1 MRKTFFLLSLLF
13 LTWSLNAQ
21 VVLEG
26 NITTNTTLTASNNYL
41 LRGFVRVDSNVTLTI
56 QPGTRIY
63 GENATQG
70 TLIIKPG
77 GKLIADGTVNAPIVM
92 TSEFTKPGSSR
103 PATYGDWGGL
113 IILGNAPINVPG
125 GRAAIE
131 GPGDSYGGTNPDDNS
146 GILRYVRVEFP
157 GIAFSANNEIN
168 GVTFGGV
175 GRGTT
180 VEYVQVSY
188 SGDDSFEWFGG
199 NVNCKYLIAHRG
211 WDDDFDTDFGY
222 SGKLQFLLGVRDPEI
237 ADVSGSHGFES
248 DNDGSGSSNQPLT
261 SPEWWNVTL
270 VGPLATNQTVIN
282 SNFRRAMHLRRN
294 SQNKINNT
302 LMVGWPVGVLFDGT
316 GTINGVV
323 NGTCY
328 IKNSILAGYR
338 DKSLDTT
345 RSNGTFDP
353 IAWFQSGANNN
364 GRIYTNTS
372 DALLTDAFNLNLPN
386 AMPAANSPAL
396 TGGATPPN
404 DGFFDATATY
414 VGAFGSVNWTAGW
427 SNFSPVTSIGDDN
440 TTEVV
445 TSYELGQN
453 YPNPFNPS
461 TNIRFT
467 LPESANVKLSVFN
480 TLGEKVAELVNS
492 TMDAGLHEVNFN
504 AAGLSSGLYIYR
516 LEAGNVVLS
525 RKMNLLK

>member
-1 MRKTFFLLSLLF
+1 
-13 LTWSLNAQ
+13 
-21 VVLEG
+21 
-26 NITTNTTLTASNNYL
+26 
-41 LRGFVRVDSNVTLTI
+41 
-56 QPGTRIY
+56 
-63 GENATQG
+63 
-70 TLIIKPG
+70 
-77 GKLIADGTVNAPIVM
+77 
-92 TSEFTKPGSSR
+92 
-103 PATYGDWGGL
+103 
-113 IILGNAPINVPG
+113 
-125 GRAAIE
+125 
-131 GPGDSYGGTNPDDNS
+131 
-146 GILRYVRVEFP
+146 
-157 GIAFSANNEIN
+157 
-168 GVTFGGV
+168 
-175 GRGTT
+175 
-180 VEYVQVSY
+180 
-188 SGDDSFEWFGG
+188 DDSFEWFGG

-270 VGPLATNQTVIN
+270 IGPLATNQTVIN

-353 IAWFQSGANNN
+353 ITWFQSGANNN
-364 GRIYTNTS
+364 GRIFTTS
-372 DALLTDAFNLNLPN
+372 ADAQLNDAFNLNSPN
-386 AMPAANSPAL
+386 ALPGVNSPAL

-440 TTEVV
+440 SAEVI
-445 TSYELGQN
+445 TSYALGQN

-492 TMDAGLHEVNFN
+492 TMDAGVHEVNFN

>member
-1 MRKTFFLLSLLF
+1 MRKTFFLLSLLL

-180 VEYVQVSY
+180 VE
-188 SGDDSFEWFGG
+188 
-199 NVNCKYLIAHRG
+199 
-211 WDDDFDTDFGY
+211 
-222 SGKLQFLLGVRDPEI
+222 
-237 ADVSGSHGFES
+237 
-248 DNDGSGSSNQPLT
+248 
-261 SPEWWNVTL
+261 
-270 VGPLATNQTVIN
+270 
-282 SNFRRAMHLRRN
+282 
-294 SQNKINNT
+294 
-302 LMVGWPVGVLFDGT
+302 
-316 GTINGVV
+316 
-323 NGTCY
+323 
-328 IKNSILAGYR
+328 
-338 DKSLDTT
+338 
-345 RSNGTFDP
+345 
-353 IAWFQSGANNN
+353 
-364 GRIYTNTS
+364 
-372 DALLTDAFNLNLPN
+372 
-386 AMPAANSPAL
+386 
-396 TGGATPPN
+396 
-404 DGFFDATATY
+404 
-414 VGAFGSVNWTAGW
+414 
-427 SNFSPVTSIGDDN
+427 
-440 TTEVV
+440 
-445 TSYELGQN
+445 
-453 YPNPFNPS
+453 
-461 TNIRFT
+461 
-467 LPESANVKLSVFN
+467 
-480 TLGEKVAELVNS
+480 
-492 TMDAGLHEVNFN
+492 
-504 AAGLSSGLYIYR
+504 
-516 LEAGNVVLS
+516 
-525 RKMNLLK
+525 